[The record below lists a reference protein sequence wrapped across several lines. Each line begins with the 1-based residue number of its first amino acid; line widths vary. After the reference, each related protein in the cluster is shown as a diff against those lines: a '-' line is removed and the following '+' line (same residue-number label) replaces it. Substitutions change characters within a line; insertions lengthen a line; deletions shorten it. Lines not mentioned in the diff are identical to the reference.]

1 MIDSKQFIIANTI
14 FKKEDWLYITLSCG
28 KILSYHKE
36 LNICHN
42 ADNSVILLGHA
53 WSVLPIEEQVPPS
66 SFVENMNRTLTEE
79 EIIQE
84 EKTWCGRY
92 VLIAND
98 NIYLDTIGSLGIYYH
113 QCAISSSINVLCQHL
128 AIPFVFPDLKQGD
141 QPPFLPGM
149 QTGYNGILRLM
160 PSQILDIANN
170 TYHIRK
176 LLPDGYIKTTDTKQQ
191 IEYFIKHYSCS
202 LRNMYAHFN
211 KKPLKLALTGGR
223 DSRTALAL
231 LEHTKI
237 PYDIFSLQ
245 HPHISDGDIFLPIK
259 LSKIVGKKLYYIKR
273 KNHRDQFLYDDFHT
287 HCSGFAFDEDWDF
300 YSCKQYQ
307 ELLKQDKDIVV
318 LRSGVWSIQS
328 SVYMYSY
335 EGRYDLCEMFPSLKY
350 KKNHLNSAEE
360 WLEYAKKDT
369 INEEINIWDRTY
381 WEFDNTCWLAPIEQ
395 SLDIIDH
402 ITFIQPANCRRF
414 ISIMYGFDEK
424 YRKNKILEELITA
437 HICPQFKDIPY
448 DYQGGYIPKYV
459 TILRKLKYNEEVF
472 RGKIR
477 DYVYG
482 HIMKNG
488 KK

>member
-79 EIIQE
+79 EIIKE

-176 LLPDGYIKTTDTKQQ
+176 LLPDGYIK
-191 IEYFIKHYSCS
+191 
-202 LRNMYAHFN
+202 
-211 KKPLKLALTGGR
+211 LKLALTGGR

-231 LEHTKI
+231 LEYTKI
-237 PYDIFSLQ
+237 PYDVFSLQ
-245 HPHISDGDIFLPIK
+245 HPHISDGDIFLPVK
-259 LSKIVGKKLYYIKR
+259 LSKIVGKKLNYIKR
-273 KNHRDQFLYDDFHT
+273 KNHRDLTLYDDFHT

-335 EGRYDLCEMFPSLKY
+335 EGRYDLLEIFPSLKY
-350 KKNHLNSAEE
+350 KKDHLNSAEE
-360 WLEYAKKDT
+360 WVKYAKNDT
-369 INEEINIWDRTY
+369 INKEINIWDRTY

-424 YRKNKILEELITA
+424 YKKNKILEELIN
-437 HICPQFKDIPY
+437 
-448 DYQGGYIPKYV
+448 PKK
-459 TILRKLKYNEEVF
+459 TEV
-472 RGKIR
+472 
-477 DYVYG
+477 
-482 HIMKNG
+482 
-488 KK
+488 